1 LIRIEK
7 ITSKLETDFIGRE
20 IHYFRKLS
28 STNTTAKEQAKKRAK
43 EGTTIIAETQTNG
56 KGRLNRRWISPKGGI
71 WLSIILR
78 SKVTAEDA
86 AKITVTTALAV
97 AKTLLILYGLK
108 AQIKWPNDV
117 LIQNKKICGI
127 LVEATLKEKT
137 VDSLVVGIGLNAN
150 FTLRDLPQGLQTTA
164 TTLEEVLK
172 KKVEL
177 EELICLILREFEEYY
192 KRFNEKEFSDLLS
205 EYRSMASFLGKKV
218 AITSLNE
225 TMTGVAIRVD
235 KNGELIIRL
244 QNGIKRS
251 IVSGDLVVIED

>member
-7 ITSKLETDFIGRE
+7 ITSRLETDFIGRE

-28 STNTTAKEQAKKRAK
+28 STNTSAKEQVKKGAK
-43 EGTTIIAETQTNG
+43 EGTTIIAETQTDG
-56 KGRLNRRWISPKGGI
+56 KGRLNRRWVSPKGGI

-78 SKVTAEDA
+78 SEVTAEDA

-97 AKTLLILYGLK
+97 ANTLRILYGLK

-127 LVEATLKEKT
+127 LVEATLKEKA

-150 FTLRDLPQGLQTTA
+150 FTLQDLSQELQRTV

-172 KKVEL
+172 KKVDL
-177 EELICLILREFEEYY
+177 EELICVILREFEEYY
-192 KRFNEKEFSDLLS
+192 RRFNEKEFSDLLS
-205 EYRSMASFLGKKV
+205 EWRSMASFLGKKV
-218 AITSLNE
+218 EITSLNE
-225 TMTGVAIRVD
+225 RLTGVAIAVD

-244 QNGIKRS
+244 ENGIKRK
-251 IVSGDLVVIED
+251 IVSGDLVVRED